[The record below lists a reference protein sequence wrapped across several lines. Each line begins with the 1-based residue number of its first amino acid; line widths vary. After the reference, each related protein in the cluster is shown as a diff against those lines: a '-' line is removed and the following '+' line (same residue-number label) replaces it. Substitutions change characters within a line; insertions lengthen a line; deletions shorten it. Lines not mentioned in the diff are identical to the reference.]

1 MNKLKDFAYSLANF
15 SGGIVS
21 YAVGS
26 FYMFFYVDQLG
37 LSASY
42 YALAMLFYGIWNAIN
57 DPLAG
62 YFSDRT
68 KSRWGRRKP
77 YIMFGAIPLAISF
90 MLVFMPPQFA
100 LDNQTTLFLYFLFAM
115 CLYDTFFTIVMLNW
129 SAALPEMYND
139 EKNRSR
145 VGGISQILGVIGAVG
160 ATLLVQPIVNAFG
173 YATMSIIFAIVSAIT
188 MLISVYGVREKKEN
202 MEEEPLGLIESFKQT
217 FSSKAFII
225 CVTSVLLLETGKILI
240 TSSMPFYTGYV
251 LGNDLGVT
259 IIMGAMFISSMIFT
273 PLIVKLAGKIGP
285 KKTYQLSI
293 ALYCLGTLGFFV
305 APNIL
310 VVAIISLFLGFAVS
324 GSMIMPNVL
333 YGQII
338 DEDQIRTGK
347 RREGTYYGINALIM
361 RISIVIQGFVSA
373 FILDSTGYI
382 ANATSQT
389 SEALLGFRF
398 LMGLAP
404 CVCFILA
411 FITIKFYPFFGE
423 KLRELREKS
432 AKLNDIH

>member
-1 MNKLKDFAYSLANF
+1 MK
-15 SGGIVS
+15 
-21 YAVGS
+21 
-26 FYMFFYVDQLG
+26 
-37 LSASY
+37 
-42 YALAMLFYGIWNAIN
+42 
-57 DPLAG
+57 
-62 YFSDRT
+62 T
-68 KSRWGRRKP
+68 
-77 YIMFGAIPLAISF
+77 
-90 MLVFMPPQFA
+90 
-100 LDNQTTLFLYFLFAM
+100 
-115 CLYDTFFTIVMLNW
+115 
-129 SAALPEMYND
+129 
-139 EKNRSR
+139 
-145 VGGISQILGVIGAVG
+145 
-160 ATLLVQPIVNAFG
+160 
-173 YATMSIIFAIVSAIT
+173 
-188 MLISVYGVREKKEN
+188 VR
-202 MEEEPLGLIESFKQT
+202 
-217 FSSKAFII
+217 
-225 CVTSVLLLETGKILI
+225 
-240 TSSMPFYTGYV
+240 
-251 LGNDLGVT
+251 
-259 IIMGAMFISSMIFT
+259 ISSMIFT

-293 ALYCLGTLGFFV
+293 ILYCLGTLGFFV

-347 RREGTYYGINALIM
+347 RREGSYYGINALIM

-411 FITIKFYPFFGE
+411 FIIIKFYPFFGE
-423 KLRELREKS
+423 KLQELREKS